1 MATTKI
7 TVTLPD
13 TQLEEIR
20 QRVATNKA
28 ASISGY
34 IQRAVQKSLENEAEF
49 LASVEQVLME
59 TGGPITPKERAWA
72 RRMIT
77 PRKRVIKPAKRQKA
91 A

>member
-7 TVTLPD
+7 PVTLPD

-20 QRVATNKA
+20 QRVATNEA

-34 IQRAVQKSLENEAEF
+34 IQRAVQKSPENEAEF
-49 LASVEQVLME
+49 LAIVKQVLME

-77 PRKRVIKPAKRQKA
+77 PRKRTTNPAKRRKPA
-91 A
+91 